1 MSQLVTGEAVVLQVR
16 IARMPT
22 RALACAIDFIV
33 QMIVLGALLGI
44 LLRFLVVEASP
55 ALGAAL
61 VIITVLLVLIGYKV
75 VMETLTRG
83 KTLGKLMLGLKVV
96 RDDGSSI
103 RFRHALVRALLWLFV
118 DFAPWFAAS
127 PGIVASLM
135 NKQGKRIG
143 DMVAGTVVIRER
155 HQPMASPPL
164 FVPGHLVQWAQSLEL
179 SRLSDDLANTAREYL
194 ARFIEL
200 EPAARVALGDALA
213 YRVGQVTAP
222 APPVPIIA
230 PAFLSAVLAERRR
243 RELTRLATARAT
255 YSANTGPFSH
265 PTPYAAP
272 PGPFAA
278 PGQHAAPLGQ
288 YAPPGQFAA
297 PSQYPAP
304 PGPYSAPANPY
315 AVPAGPFAPPSPYGA
330 QPAQYSPPPS
340 PQDRPYPAPPPAPAQ
355 EPTKVN
361 AEGWH
366 APGSEPDQ
374 WS

>member
-22 RALACAIDFIV
+22 RALACAIDVVIQSIVLVILLSTLFGFLLTGASQALGVALVFIV
-33 QMIVLGALLGI
+33 L
-44 LLRFLVVEASP
+44 
-55 ALGAAL
+55 
-61 VIITVLLVLIGYKV
+61 LLVLVGYRV

-83 KTLGKLMLGLKVV
+83 RTLGKLMLGLKVV

-103 RFRHALVRALLWLFV
+103 RFRHALVRTLLWLFV

-179 SRLSDDLANTAREYL
+179 SRLSDELANTTREYL
-194 ARFIEL
+194 ARYTEL
-200 EPAARVALGDALA
+200 EPHARVALGDALA
-213 YRVGQVTAP
+213 HRVREVTAP
-222 APPVPIIA
+222 APPVHIVA

-243 RELTRLATARAT
+243 RELARLAAPGPKLVA
-255 YSANTGPFSH
+255 YTGPFG
-265 PTPYAAP
+265 TPYAP
-272 PGPFAA
+272 PNPYGIT
-278 PGQHAAPLGQ
+278 
-288 YAPPGQFAA
+288 
-297 PSQYPAP
+297 PAP
-304 PGPYSAPANPY
+304 YAGTPLLTPYRGQSAA
-315 AVPAGPFAPPSPYGA
+315 AVP
-330 QPAQYSPPPS
+330 Q
-340 PQDRPYPAPPPAPAQ
+340 Q

-361 AEGWH
+361 AQGWH

>member
-22 RALACAIDFIV
+22 RALACAIDFII
-33 QMIVLGALLGI
+33 QMIVLVTLLGV
-44 LLRFLVVEASP
+44 LLQFLIVEASP
-55 ALGAAL
+55 ALGIAL
-61 VIITVLLVLIGYKV
+61 VFITVLLVLIGYKV

-103 RFRHALVRALLWLFV
+103 RFRHALVRSLLWLFV

-179 SRLSDDLANTAREYL
+179 SRLSDELANTSREYL
-194 ARFIEL
+194 ARYTEL
-200 EPAARVALGDALA
+200 EPAARVALGEALA
-213 YRVGQVTAP
+213 MRVGQVTAP
-222 APPVPIIA
+222 APPVPIVS

-243 RELTRLATARAT
+243 RELTRLATTRAT
-255 YSANTGPFSH
+255 YAANTGPFG
-265 PTPYAAP
+265 PPNPYAAP
-272 PGPFAA
+272 GLPSPYAGP
-278 PGQHAAPLGQ
+278 PNP
-288 YAPPGQFAA
+288 YAVPP
-297 PSQYPAP
+297 S
-304 PGPYSAPANPY
+304 PY
-315 AVPAGPFAPPSPYGA
+315 AVPAGPFAPPNPYGT
-330 QPAQYSPPPS
+330 QPAQYSPPPP
-340 PQDRPYPAPPPAPAQ
+340 PQGLPYPGPPPAPAQ
-355 EPTKVN
+355 DTTKVN
-361 AEGWH
+361 AQGWH

>member
-1 MSQLVTGEAVVLQVR
+1 MVTGEAVVLQVR

-22 RALACAIDFIV
+22 RALACAIDFVI
-33 QMIVLGALLGI
+33 QAIALATILGFLLG
-44 LLRFLVVEASP
+44 FLIVEASP

-61 VIITVLLVLIGYKV
+61 VFITVLLVLVGYKV

-83 KTLGKLMLGLKVV
+83 KTLGKLILGLKVV

-103 RFRHALVRALLWLFV
+103 RFRHALVRGLLWLFV

-179 SRLSDDLANTAREYL
+179 SRLSDDLANTTREYL
-194 ARFIEL
+194 ARYLEL
-200 EPAARVALGDALA
+200 EPDARIALGDALA

-222 APPVPIIA
+222 PSPVPIIA

-243 RELTRLATARAT
+243 RELARLATARAT
-255 YSANTGPFSH
+255 YSTPAGPFG
-265 PTPYAAP
+265 PPNPYAAP
-272 PGPFAA
+272 
-278 PGQHAAPLGQ
+278 
-288 YAPPGQFAA
+288 
-297 PSQYPAP
+297 
-304 PGPYSAPANPY
+304 SALPNPY
-315 AVPAGPFAPPSPYGA
+315 AAPAAPPNPYSVPAGPFAPPSPYGA
-330 QPAQYSPPPS
+330 QPAQYTPPPP
-340 PQDRPYPAPPPAPAQ
+340 PQSRPYPGPPPPAPAG
-355 EPTKVN
+355 ETTKVN
-361 AEGWH
+361 PEGWH

>member
-22 RALACAIDFIV
+22 RALACAIDFVI
-33 QMIVLGALLGI
+33 QLIVLGSLLGI
-44 LLRFLVVEASP
+44 LLQFLIVEASP

-61 VIITVLLVLIGYKV
+61 VIITVLLTMIGYKV

-200 EPAARVALGDALA
+200 EPAARVALGDEA
-213 YRVGQVTAP
+213 
-222 APPVPIIA
+222 
-230 PAFLSAVLAERRR
+230 
-243 RELTRLATARAT
+243 RLPRWAGDG
-255 YSANTGPFSH
+255 SC
-265 PTPYAAP
+265 
-272 PGPFAA
+272 
-278 PGQHAAPLGQ
+278 
-288 YAPPGQFAA
+288 
-297 PSQYPAP
+297 
-304 PGPYSAPANPY
+304 
-315 AVPAGPFAPPSPYGA
+315 PAGTDHRARVPVRSTGRTPPPRTDPPSHRQSNVQRQHRPL
-330 QPAQYSPPPS
+330 QPPNYLHSS
-340 PQDRPYPAPPPAPAQ
+340 C
-355 EPTKVN
+355 
-361 AEGWH
+361 
-366 APGSEPDQ
+366 
-374 WS
+374 

>member
-22 RALACAIDFIV
+22 RALACAIDFTLQSI
-33 QMIVLGALLGI
+33 ALGI
-44 LLRFLVVEASP
+44 LLALMFGFLISGSASP
-55 ALGAAL
+55 ALGTAL
-61 VIITVLLVLIGYKV
+61 VILVVVLVLIGYRV

-83 KTLGKLMLGLKVV
+83 RTLGKMALGLKVV

-103 RFRHALVRALLWLFV
+103 RFRHALVRSLMWLFV
-118 DFAPWFAAS
+118 DFSPFFAAS

-179 SRLSDDLANTAREYL
+179 ARLSDELANTSREYL
-194 ARFIEL
+194 ARYTEL

-213 YRVGQVTAP
+213 FRVGGVTAP
-222 APPVPIIA
+222 APPVPISS

-243 RELTRLATARAT
+243 RELNRLATIRPT
-255 YSANTGPFSH
+255 YANTGPFG
-265 PTPYAAP
+265 P
-272 PGPFAA
+272 P
-278 PGQHAAPLGQ
+278 
-288 YAPPGQFAA
+288 
-297 PSQYPAP
+297 
-304 PGPYSAPANPY
+304 NPY
-315 AVPAGPFAPPSPYGA
+315 AVQPALPALPATGPFPV
-330 QPAQYSPPPS
+330 
-340 PQDRPYPAPPPAPAQ
+340 PQFPVAAPPP
-355 EPTKVN
+355 TVN
-361 AEGWH
+361 PGGWA
-366 APGSEPDQ
+366 APGSNEPNR